1 MANLNQLFRAAPN
14 LDLNVFL
21 LKYTAISGTLIS
33 KGAFSSLDRVG
44 DLLDGLSVELRRKS
58 LFR

>member
-1 MANLNQLFRAAPN
+1 MAKLNQLFRAAPN

-21 LKYTAISGTLIS
+21 LKYTAISATLIS
-33 KGAFSSLDRVG
+33 KGGLSPLDGVG
-44 DLLDGLSVELRRKS
+44 HLLDGLPVELRRQI